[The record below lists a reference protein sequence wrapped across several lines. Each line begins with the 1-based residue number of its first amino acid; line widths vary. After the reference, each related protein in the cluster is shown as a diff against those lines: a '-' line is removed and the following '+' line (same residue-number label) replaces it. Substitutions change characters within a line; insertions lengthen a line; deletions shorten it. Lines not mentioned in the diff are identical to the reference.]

1 MLEGLVELF
10 KETVENQLPPDDSA
24 KLIDSPKLIEMVKEQ
39 KVLWMKR
46 SLDATVFT
54 KFAELSNDIF

>member
-10 KETVENQLPPDDSA
+10 KATVENQLPADDSA
-24 KLIDSPKLIEMVKEQ
+24 KVVESPLLIERVKEQ

-46 SLDATVFT
+46 SLEPKVFT
-54 KFAELSNDIF
+54 KFAELANDIF